1 MRAHARG
8 VQLAPHLA
16 ALAAVEMAAALPAS
30 FHLELALPSS
40 ASDAASSLCS
50 EAPPSP
56 VNWCAGLGAACRG
69 CAEAF
74 RHTRSAY
81 TELRQDQ
88 LDALNR
94 RRQAEMIVFEDT
106 SSSGGG
112 TLSLVPSV
120 ASVSAVPSS
129 ASAGSSACA
138 LPAAA
143 TEVRAKPRSTRQLHD
158 VCVTTRI
165 FPPSSSRPVPP

>member
-1 MRAHARG
+1 MTAT
-8 VQLAPHLA
+8 
-16 ALAAVEMAAALPAS
+16 LPAHS
-30 FHLELALPSS
+30 FLELALPSS

-56 VNWCAGLGAACRG
+56 ADWCAGLGAACRG

-81 TELRQDQ
+81 TELRQDH

-94 RRQAEMIVFEDT
+94 RRQAEMLVFEDT
-106 SSSGGG
+106 SSG

-138 LPAAA
+138 SPLQRRNSAELLGAPLPP
-143 TEVRAKPRSTRQLHD
+143 E
-158 VCVTTRI
+158 
-165 FPPSSSRPVPP
+165 SSAS

>member
-1 MRAHARG
+1 MKRRSTKSPTIDAEA
-8 VQLAPHLA
+8 QLAPHLA
-16 ALAAVEMAAALPAS
+16 NFDAASMAAALQPH
-30 FHLELALPSS
+30 FLELALPSS

-56 VNWCAGLGAACRG
+56 ADWCAGLGAACRG
-69 CAEAF
+69 CAAAF

-94 RRQAEMIVFEDT
+94 RRQAEMLVFEDT
-106 SSSGGG
+106 SSG

-138 LPAAA
+138 SPLQRRNSAELLGAPLP
-143 TEVRAKPRSTRQLHD
+143 PD
-158 VCVTTRI
+158 
-165 FPPSSSRPVPP
+165 SSAS

>member
-1 MRAHARG
+1 MTRGRREREEAALQRESPRRG
-8 VQLAPHLA
+8 VQLVAHLA
-16 ALAAVEMAAALPAS
+16 STPAGEMAAALQPHS
-30 FHLELALPSS
+30 FLELALPSS

-138 LPAAA
+138 SPLQRRNSAELLGAPLPP
-143 TEVRAKPRSTRQLHD
+143 E
-158 VCVTTRI
+158 
-165 FPPSSSRPVPP
+165 SSAS

>member
-1 MRAHARG
+1 
-8 VQLAPHLA
+8 
-16 ALAAVEMAAALPAS
+16 MAAALPAS

-50 EAPPSP
+50 EAPPPSP
-56 VNWCAGLGAACRG
+56 ADWCAGLGAACRG

-138 LPAAA
+138 SPLQRRNSAELLGEPLPL
-143 TEVRAKPRSTRQLHD
+143 E
-158 VCVTTRI
+158 
-165 FPPSSSRPVPP
+165 SSAS

>member
-1 MRAHARG
+1 M
-8 VQLAPHLA
+8 
-16 ALAAVEMAAALPAS
+16 PAS
-30 FHLELALPSS
+30 LQPGPFLELALPSS

-138 LPAAA
+138 SPLQRRNSAELLGAPLPL
-143 TEVRAKPRSTRQLHD
+143 E
-158 VCVTTRI
+158 
-165 FPPSSSRPVPP
+165 SSAS

>member
-1 MRAHARG
+1 MTA
-8 VQLAPHLA
+8 
-16 ALAAVEMAAALPAS
+16 AS
-30 FHLELALPSS
+30 FLELALPSYDDA

-50 EAPPSP
+50 EAPPSTP
-56 VNWCAGLGAACRG
+56 VDWCAGLGAACRG
-69 CAEAF
+69 CAAAF

-94 RRQAEMIVFEDT
+94 RRQAEMLVFEDT
-106 SSSGGG
+106 SSG

-138 LPAAA
+138 SPLQRRNSAELLGAPLP
-143 TEVRAKPRSTRQLHD
+143 PG
-158 VCVTTRI
+158 
-165 FPPSSSRPVPP
+165 SSAS

>member
-1 MRAHARG
+1 
-8 VQLAPHLA
+8 
-16 ALAAVEMAAALPAS
+16 MAAALQPPS
-30 FHLELALPSS
+30 FLSHLELALPSS

-56 VNWCAGLGAACRG
+56 ADWCAGLGAACRG
-69 CAEAF
+69 CAAAF

-94 RRQAEMIVFEDT
+94 RRQAEMLVFEDT
-106 SSSGGG
+106 SSG

-138 LPAAA
+138 SPLQRRNSAELLGAPLP
-143 TEVRAKPRSTRQLHD
+143 PD
-158 VCVTTRI
+158 
-165 FPPSSSRPVPP
+165 SSAS